1 MTDLHLVVGGL
12 LTRDAELGTLLVNY
26 AARLGCL
33 QPEDGGA
40 AVEAFLVP
48 DWVAD
53 SRPSAPPGSELFT
66 VTAHVSR
73 DTPRPHERL
82 DAVLD
87 TVHAVLTG
95 AAAGQSFSARRLGG
109 PDVPTAGVGT
119 VCRTAAWELT
129 PVAGTLGAQP
139 AREAYRDAPP
149 EPGAASSSR

>member
-12 LTRDAELGTLLVNY
+12 LTRDAELGPLLVNY

-40 AVEAFLVP
+40 AVQAFLVP

-73 DTPRPHERL
+73 DTPQPHDRL

-95 AAAGQSFSARRLGG
+95 WRQMLQGTSAPAEGFG
-109 PDVPTAGVGT
+109 SVHHPETHASAIVA
-119 VCRTAAWELT
+119 RTS
-129 PVAGTLGAQP
+129 
-139 AREAYRDAPP
+139 RRDA
-149 EPGAASSSR
+149 

>member
-33 QPEDGGA
+33 QPEDAGA
-40 AVEAFLVP
+40 AAQAFLVP

-73 DTPRPHERL
+73 DTPQPHDRL
-82 DAVLD
+82 D
-87 TVHAVLTG
+87 AVLTG
-95 AAAGQSFSARRLGG
+95 AAAGESFSARRLGG
-109 PDVPTAGVGT
+109 PDVPSVGVGT

-129 PVAGTLGAQP
+129 PVAGALGAQP
-139 AREAYRDAPP
+139 ARESYRDAPP
-149 EPGAASSSR
+149 QPGAASSSR

>member
-1 MTDLHLVVGGL
+1 MTDLHLQVGGL
-12 LTRDAELGTLLVNY
+12 LTRNAELRTLLLGY

-33 QPEDGGA
+33 QPEDDDA
-40 AVEAFLVP
+40 PVQAFLVP

-66 VTAHVSR
+66 ATVHVSR
-73 DTPRPHERL
+73 DAPEPHQRL

-95 AAAGQSFSARRLGG
+95 VAAGESFSARRLGG
-109 PDVPTAGVGT
+109 PDVPTVGVDT

-129 PVAGTLGAQP
+129 PVAGALGAQP
-139 AREAYRDAPP
+139 ARGAYRDAPP
-149 EPGAASSSR
+149 QPGAASSSR